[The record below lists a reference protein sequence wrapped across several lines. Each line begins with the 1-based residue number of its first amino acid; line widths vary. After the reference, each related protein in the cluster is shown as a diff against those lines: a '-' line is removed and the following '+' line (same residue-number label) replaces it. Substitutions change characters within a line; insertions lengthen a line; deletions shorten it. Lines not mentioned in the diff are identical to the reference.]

1 MRRQVKKP
9 GVGVCLAV
17 LLSAVFA
24 LGGVDWYSFYEKA
37 ELARLKKDYASALR
51 YYAEA
56 IVQRPEPGRNLATY
70 GLNRLETYYPYL
82 GAAQCAFELADYAQ
96 CDELLKEAERYGI
109 EPAGA
114 VETMRTKLSAA
125 LLPQTTQHPQQSA
138 GPPPVTTTESRP
150 GSAVGPTSPG
160 GAPPSTVTS
169 PAPIAHPPTGAIRVK
184 TTPPG
189 ATVLVDG
196 RPKGTSDLTVAKL
209 AAGTHEL
216 RLELPEYEPYVT
228 QVFVAAGQVTPQDVI
243 LKETS
248 RSGRPVKGPEEM
260 APASIDQP
268 ANAADE
274 TDTQIGQDTE
284 RPEAGLVG
292 SPAAPGTAAPGTAAP
307 DQGGSSALIW
317 ITAAG
322 ALVFGAV
329 LIAWVIP
336 RVRAARRR
344 GEFGPA
350 QFTTSPTFPI
360 QTTPPQTF
368 GDFQIVRHLGHGGMS
383 NVYLARDR
391 KSAPVA
397 LKVLHRH
404 LFETPTVRERF
415 LREAELGRTLHH
427 PNIVTIHGGGCV
439 EDTPYIV
446 MEYVEGENL
455 KQKLQRERKLAP
467 EVALEI
473 IIKVVEAL
481 DYAHLKGVIHRD
493 LKPANILITNSGA
506 VKVMDYGIARAISKE
521 GLTATGAFMGT
532 PAYMAPE
539 TTGAKPVDHKSDL
552 YSVGV
557 ILFELLTGCTPFAS
571 DSPFALIEKHRV
583 DPPPPLRS
591 VDPSMPSSLET
602 VILKLLEKDPAKR
615 QGSAEELINELRGIA
630 EQIRR

>member
-1 MRRQVKKP
+1 MRTKLKKL
-9 GVGVCLAV
+9 GAGVCFAV

-24 LGGVDWYSFYEKA
+24 LGGVDWYSYYEKA

-56 IVQRPEPGRNLATY
+56 IAQRPEPGRNLATY

-82 GAAQCAFELADYAQ
+82 GAAQCAFELTDYAK

-114 VETMRTKLSAA
+114 VETLRTKLIAA
-125 LLPQTTQHPQQSA
+125 RPAQTAELPPQSA
-138 GPPPVTTTESRP
+138 GAPPVTTTESRP
-150 GSAVGPTSPG
+150 GSAVVPTPPM
-160 GAPPSTVTS
+160 ATQPSTVTP
-169 PAPIAHPPTGAIRVK
+169 PATNAHPPTGAIRVK

-189 ATVLVDG
+189 ATVLIDG
-196 RPKGTSDLTVAKL
+196 RPKGKSDLTVGKL

-216 RLELPEYEPYVT
+216 RLELSEFEPYVT
-228 QVFVAAGQVTPQDVI
+228 QVLVAAGQVTPQDVI
-243 LKETS
+243 LNEIV
-248 RSGRPVKGPEEM
+248 RSGRQEKAPQAPP
-260 APASIDQP
+260 PASIGQP
-268 ANAADE
+268 AKSRE
-274 TDTQIGQDTE
+274 GTGTPIGHDAS
-284 RPEAGLVG
+284 RPEGGTVE
-292 SPAAPGTAAPGTAAP
+292 SPAVPGTAVPRR
-307 DQGGSSALIW
+307 DGSSGLIW

-322 ALVFGAV
+322 ALVLGAV
-329 LIAWVIP
+329 LMVWVIS
-336 RVRAARRR
+336 RMRAARRR
-344 GEFGPA
+344 GDFRLA
-350 QFTTSPTFPI
+350 QYTISPTFPI
-360 QTTPPQTF
+360 QATPPQAF

-383 NVYLARDR
+383 NVYLARDQ
-391 KSAPVA
+391 KSTPVA

-415 LREAELGRTLHH
+415 LREADLGRTLHH

-439 EDTPYIV
+439 EDAPYIV

-455 KQKLQRERKLAP
+455 KQKLLRERKLPP
-467 EVALEI
+467 EVAVEI

-571 DSPFALIEKHRV
+571 DSPFALIERHRV

-591 VDPSMPSSLET
+591 IDPSMPASLER
-602 VILKLLEKDPAKR
+602 VILKLLEKDPEKR
-615 QGSAEELINELRGIA
+615 HGSAEELINELRGIA
-630 EQIRR
+630 EELRA